1 MDLEKI
7 FTSTRDFVTHVNH
20 YQIINVGG
28 FPENETIGLVLYSSN
43 PKASVMEILLCC
55 PKPKCERFM

>member
-7 FTSTRDFVTHVNH
+7 FTFNRDFVTHVNH

-28 FPENETIGLVLYSSN
+28 FPENETIGLCYTAVIQ
-43 PKASVMEILLCC
+43 KHQ
-55 PKPKCERFM
+55 